1 MNSIKLLN
9 RMNTIFMTSKNN
21 ETSDSYTLL
30 LSLADKINLRRSL
43 KYVALS
49 NLSIY
54 YAWRDVKKS
63 YRNKL

>member
-54 YAWRDVKKS
+54 HAWRDVKKS